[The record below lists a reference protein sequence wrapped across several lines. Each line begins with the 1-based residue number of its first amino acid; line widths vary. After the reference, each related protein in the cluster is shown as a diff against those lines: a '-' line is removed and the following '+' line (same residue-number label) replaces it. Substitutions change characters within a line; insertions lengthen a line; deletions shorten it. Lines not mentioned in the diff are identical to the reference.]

1 MQAHSIANKTTY
13 KRIKQMKGILND
25 QKEFMLAAGQFV
37 HEQANTANVQSDLY
51 GRLVIEE
58 QREMYLAAQDEDIC
72 EFIKEACDCIVV
84 TAGMLISMIGYEK
97 AEKAWELVHA
107 SNMAKTTGVIEK
119 REDGKV
125 LKSAEWKA
133 EIKSKLMQDIQ
144 ELIDA

>member
-1 MQAHSIANKTTY
+1 
-13 KRIKQMKGILND
+13 MKGILND

-37 HEQANTANVQSDLY
+37 HEQAGIANVQSDLY
-51 GRLVIEE
+51 SALIDEE
-58 QREMYLAAQDEDIC
+58 YEEIMAVSDFNEFVKEIC
-72 EFIKEACDCIVV
+72 DLLVV

-107 SNMAKTTGVIEK
+107 SNMAKTTGTVEK

-133 EIKSKLMQDIQ
+133 EIKEKLMKDIQ
-144 ELIDA
+144 ELINA

>member
-1 MQAHSIANKTTY
+1 
-13 KRIKQMKGILND
+13 MKGILND

-37 HEQANTANVQSDLY
+37 HEQAGIANVQIDLY
-51 GRLVIEE
+51 SALVDEE
-58 QREMYLAAQDEDIC
+58 YEEIMEASDFN
-72 EFIKEACDCIVV
+72 EFVKETCDLLVV

-107 SNMAKTTGVIEK
+107 SNMAKTTGTVEK

-133 EIKSKLMQDIQ
+133 EIKEKLMKDIQ
-144 ELIDA
+144 ELINA